1 MNMEPLVSICCITYN
16 HVAHISQCLD
26 GFLMQ
31 KTTFIFEILI
41 HDDAS
46 TDGTA
51 DIIRKYVAKYPH
63 LIKPVYQVE
72 NQYSKGVKI
81 MSTYNYSRARGKYIA
96 LCEGDDYWID
106 PLKLQ
111 KQIDVL
117 ESDSSIGLV
126 YTDFYVYDENEKRM
140 TSFPLKVK
148 NGDGFSECLKGE
160 LGIWTLTVC
169 FRKSLLIDLPVLGE
183 NYFSGDRLLW
193 LEFTRKSNIQFLPY
207 KTSVYRVL
215 SHSASHITNVIEN
228 KKFHYLIANTHLC
241 YLYNYPL
248 KGKYTALNSR
258 IEKKFLISKFVYA
271 IYSND
276 YNLFKQIDLHFLPVI
291 SLKYFTRYC
300 VFKMCQ
306 IPYFFKL
313 LNKMALK
320 K

>member
-1 MNMEPLVSICCITYN
+1 MEPLVSICCITYN

-140 TSFPLKVK
+140 TSFPLK
-148 NGDGFSECLKGE
+148 SEKWRW
-160 LGIWTLTVC
+160 I
-169 FRKSLLIDLPVLGE
+169 F
-183 NYFSGDRLLW
+183 
-193 LEFTRKSNIQFLPY
+193 
-207 KTSVYRVL
+207 
-215 SHSASHITNVIEN
+215 
-228 KKFHYLIANTHLC
+228 
-241 YLYNYPL
+241 
-248 KGKYTALNSR
+248 
-258 IEKKFLISKFVYA
+258 
-271 IYSND
+271 
-276 YNLFKQIDLHFLPVI
+276 
-291 SLKYFTRYC
+291 
-300 VFKMCQ
+300 
-306 IPYFFKL
+306 
-313 LNKMALK
+313 
-320 K
+320 

>member
-1 MNMEPLVSICCITYN
+1 MILYTKDKSTYFDIQNHLKEVSPTFYPPLSERVNIDDYAQKIRKFGVTFEAWIDNCLIGL
-16 HVAHISQCLD
+16 VACYVN
-26 GFLMQ
+26 
-31 KTTFIFEILI
+31 
-41 HDDAS
+41 
-46 TDGTA
+46 

-148 NGDGFSECLKGE
+148 NGDGFSECLKGF
-160 LGIWTLTVC
+160 IHY
-169 FRKSLLIDLPVLGE
+169 SSMP
-183 NYFSGDRLLW
+183 
-193 LEFTRKSNIQFLPY
+193 PY
-207 KTSVYRVL
+207 
-215 SHSASHITNVIEN
+215 
-228 KKFHYLIANTHLC
+228 
-241 YLYNYPL
+241 
-248 KGKYTALNSR
+248 
-258 IEKKFLISKFVYA
+258 
-271 IYSND
+271 